1 MSLKI
6 GIVGL
11 PNVGK
16 STLFNA
22 LTKQKADASN
32 YPFCTIDPNIGVVS
46 VPDERLAHLAEISKS
61 EKIIPTIIEFVDIA
75 GLVKGAHKGEGLGN
89 QFLSHIREVHAIAH
103 VVRAFED
110 QNIVHVE
117 GSVEEKRDSEII
129 ALELIMADLKT
140 IEQRMGAVKGKT
152 KTGDKDA
159 IKELSALEKIYT
171 SLTARPLTH
180 EAFGKESFGLA
191 EEDRASLSYLNLFT
205 FKPMI
210 IVRNTDEATLS
221 SAKDNK
227 SASFIT
233 LSAKLENELL
243 ELPPD
248 EVREYLSS
256 IGLLYTGLEQ
266 LITTGYKALN
276 LITFFTT
283 GPKETRAWTV
293 TKGAKAPHAAGV
305 IHTDFEKGFIKAE
318 VISYTDFIAWSGEA
332 GAREKGLLRLEGK
345 NYEVQD
351 GDIMHFRFS
360 V

>member
-22 LTKQKADASN
+22 LTKQNADASN
-32 YPFCTIDPNIGVVS
+32 YPFCTISPNIGVVS
-46 VPDERLAHLAEISKS
+46 LPDERLEKLAKISKS

-89 QFLSHIREVHAIAH
+89 QFLSHIREVNAIAH

-110 QNIVHVE
+110 ENVIHIE

-140 IEQRMGAVKGKT
+140 IEQRMSAVKGKT

-159 IKELSALEKIYT
+159 IKELFALEKIHA

-180 EAFGKESFGLA
+180 EAFGKEFFGLA
-191 EEDRASLSYLNLFT
+191 EEDLAVLAYLNLFT

-210 IVRNTDEATLS
+210 IVRNADEKALS
-221 SAKDNK
+221 RFKAENESV
-227 SASFIT
+227 IT

-243 ELPPD
+243 EMPSD
-248 EVREYLSS
+248 EAKEYLLS
-256 IGLLYTGLEQ
+256 IEVKHTGLEQ
-266 LITTGYKALN
+266 LITSGYKALN

-293 TKGAKAPHAAGV
+293 QKGAKAPKSAGV

-318 VISYTDFIAWSGEA
+318 VISYTDFIACGDEA
-332 GAREKGLLRLEGK
+332 GTREKGLLRLEGK